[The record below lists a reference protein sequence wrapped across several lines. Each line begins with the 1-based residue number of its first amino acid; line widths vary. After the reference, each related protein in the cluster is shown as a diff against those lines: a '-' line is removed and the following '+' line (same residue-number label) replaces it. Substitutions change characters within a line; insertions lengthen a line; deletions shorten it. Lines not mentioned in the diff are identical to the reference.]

1 MQFGQAHPKSDE
13 DEDDGSLEVGADR
26 FSVPIRRLGGLRFSI
41 SYTVV
46 MVLAVLLGVVI
57 NVLRQPGNADLPRV
71 AGLALLAWTSGWGIQ
86 ALAYLGVARA
96 AGYRVRRI
104 RFGILGIE
112 TVPMRW
118 PARLS
123 LFSGF
128 ASLAGCI
135 GLACSYRLVNGVLEV
150 PSMEVTT
157 DAIWE
162 LPSIGLG
169 EVESVWRTASWLCFV
184 QGLGQLCPLPRTIGR
199 QLLAAL
205 VALLRPKAGIDV
217 KVKTVRLLIDTFA
230 FATLGIAIWLM
241 KTGQDIAGV
250 GWIFLMCLS
259 VLAWLSS
266 RRSDLVQTME
276 AFEFAA
282 FDKTAE
288 DQVGL
293 WKLLD
298 QRVRQ
303 WRVTRRIRI
312 AQRNERAEAVDAQRV
327 DEILNQL
334 HDQGVESLTVQD
346 RQLLEKVSA
355 SLRKQR
361 SAE

>member
-26 FSVPIRRLGGLRFSI
+26 FSVPIIRLGGLRSSI

-162 LPSIGLG
+162 LPSIGL
-169 EVESVWRTASWLCFV
+169 
-184 QGLGQLCPLPRTIGR
+184 
-199 QLLAAL
+199 
-205 VALLRPKAGIDV
+205 
-217 KVKTVRLLIDTFA
+217 
-230 FATLGIAIWLM
+230 
-241 KTGQDIAGV
+241 
-250 GWIFLMCLS
+250 
-259 VLAWLSS
+259 
-266 RRSDLVQTME
+266 
-276 AFEFAA
+276 
-282 FDKTAE
+282 
-288 DQVGL
+288 
-293 WKLLD
+293 
-298 QRVRQ
+298 
-303 WRVTRRIRI
+303 
-312 AQRNERAEAVDAQRV
+312 
-327 DEILNQL
+327 
-334 HDQGVESLTVQD
+334 
-346 RQLLEKVSA
+346 
-355 SLRKQR
+355 
-361 SAE
+361 